1 MVRGNHAPA
10 PASSGIGKTHA
21 EMGRESRKKT
31 PRNAGT
37 AQESLRARSLHY
49 CTGMLIYIAIW
60 FAFSSGGSFITE
72 SVIQQS

>member
-1 MVRGNHAPA
+1 M
-10 PASSGIGKTHA
+10 
-21 EMGRESRKKT
+21 

-49 CTGMLIYIAIW
+49 CTGMLIYMAIW